1 MPPSV
6 VHSLHRLA
14 FACALALIGCATAP
28 RSAPASDATV
38 QAHLDAAT
46 RAAGD
51 DLKPLLVLCR
61 PAPARRPTSNSGALM
76 ALINQPAP
84 PPGRAFDNVV
94 YVGAKWVSA
103 WAIQT
108 SQGLVLIDALNNA
121 QEADTLIVQGLQRL
135 GLDPA
140 QLRTIV
146 VTHGHG
152 DHYGG
157 VDFLLQRYHPQVVM
171 SDADWTMTETKLEF
185 ESPLWGP
192 PPKRDVVVRDGQ
204 RLTVG
209 DTTLQLYVTAG
220 HTLGTLSVVF
230 DARSG
235 AQTHRVLLWG
245 GTGFNFGKDFE
256 RLDRYI
262 ASTDRMRALAA
273 EQKIDVLLSNHA
285 GFDQAIEKLEQLR
298 TQGGSAA
305 NPFVLGTA
313 NVQRALTVM
322 GECARATRERFAL
335 MP

>member
-1 MPPSV
+1 MPPSFV
-6 VHSLHRLA
+6 RLLA
-14 FACALALIGCATAP
+14 LAGALALTSCTAAP
-28 RSAPASDATV
+28 TSAPASEATV
-38 QAHLDAAT
+38 QAHLEAAKQ
-46 RAAGD
+46 AAGS
-51 DLKPLLVLCR
+51 DLQPLLVLCR
-61 PAPARRPTSNSGALM
+61 PAPATRPTSNSAALM

-108 SQGLVLIDALNNA
+108 SSGLVLIDALNNA
-121 QEADTLIVQGLQRL
+121 QEAETLIEQGLRRL
-135 GLDPA
+135 GLDPS

-157 VDFLLQRYHPQVVM
+157 VDYLLQRHHPQVVM
-171 SDADWTMTETKLEF
+171 SEADWTMTETKLEF

-192 PPKRDVVVRDGQ
+192 PPKRDVAVRDGQ

-209 DTTLQLYVTAG
+209 DTTLQLYVTPG
-220 HTLGTLSVVF
+220 HTRGTLSVVF
-230 DARSG
+230 DARAG

-245 GTGFNFGKDFE
+245 GTAFNFGKDLE
-256 RLDRYI
+256 RLDQYI
-262 ASTDRMRALAA
+262 ASTERMRALAG
-273 EQKIDVLLSNHA
+273 EQKIDVMLSNHA
-285 GFDQAIEKLEQLR
+285 GYDQALEKLEQLR
-298 TQGGSAA
+298 TQGSGAA

-322 GECARATRERFAL
+322 GECARATRDRFAL